1 MWLFGVSTSRSIFYL
16 LWTLGDIVFWIKT
29 SNVSY
34 ICNHLYLVKILHIYV
49 GHTSE
54 NNLAHGF
61 SWKKTT
67 GYFYRLSWM
76 FAFRMY
82 QECIFMFL
90 LYIADVVLS
99 LDEFS
104 RNVFCPYM
112 YIVCIL
118 MYMYD
123 DLTLTRLLKEYELNL
138 FFDHLTAAWPHLC
151 IVLFFFN
158 GTHHFHRCL
167 LVCCLVS
174 RCLLILIALD
184 NRADGMLSLSSN
196 GTWASLRIYA
206 QMWFFFSFV
215 IPLMPFF

>member
-1 MWLFGVSTSRSIFYL
+1 
-16 LWTLGDIVFWIKT
+16 
-29 SNVSY
+29 
-34 ICNHLYLVKILHIYV
+34 
-49 GHTSE
+49 
-54 NNLAHGF
+54 
-61 SWKKTT
+61 
-67 GYFYRLSWM
+67 M
-76 FAFRMY
+76 FASRMY
-82 QECIFMFL
+82 QECIFRVL
-90 LYIADVVLS
+90 LYVADVVLN
-99 LDEFS
+99 LDDFS

-118 MYMYD
+118 MYLYD

-138 FFDHLTAAWPHLC
+138 FFDNLTAAWPHLS

-196 GTWASLRIYA
+196 GT
-206 QMWFFFSFV
+206 
-215 IPLMPFF
+215 